1 MLPTSDSPQLEY
13 IVELYHDSVYY
24 YYYYYYYYYFF
35 QKTAMKA
42 AVDALTRV
50 HGTRYTYGP
59 AAITICTYVSEDVNI
74 ERKYHGVELDH

>member
-1 MLPTSDSPQLEY
+1 
-13 IVELYHDSVYY
+13 
-24 YYYYYYYYYFF
+24 
-35 QKTAMKA
+35 MKA

-74 ERKYHGVELDH
+74 ERKYHGVEHR